1 MPARRRGPIRTK
13 GKKMIEVDNPP
24 IVLFC
29 VVLLAFLAPQ
39 VYSFFVDKFKK

>member
-1 MPARRRGPIRTK
+1 
-13 GKKMIEVDNPP
+13 MIEVDNPP

-39 VYSFFVDKFKK
+39 LYSFFVDKFQKDKPQIRS